1 MNAAMGEEPADPAE
15 PGAAAAGTAAPPGHG
30 RYDVFRDAGFRSY
43 ILAGMA
49 VTIGTQMQGVAVGW
63 EIYERTGSK
72 LALGMVGLAQ
82 VLPVLLLAIPSGHT
96 ADRYSRKWQMVAALC
111 VLVGSSLGLA
121 WLSISRGP
129 VGWIYVFLVLNGIG
143 QSFNRPARWAILREI
158 VDRDR
163 LVPAITWN
171 TSTWQVA
178 AVAGPA
184 LGGLLVAQTGGA
196 TASYLGNAACCALG
210 ASLIMTLRP
219 RPIAREVQP
228 ISLETL
234 LAGIRFV
241 FRTDLLLATMTL
253 DLFAVLLGGAT
264 ALLPVFASDILGTG
278 PVGLGWLRAAPSIGS
293 FLMALAMAHL
303 PPLRRAGV
311 TLLGAV
317 VGFGLATIVFGLST
331 NPYLSFAM
339 LLITGMCDNVSVVV
353 RQTLAQLLTPEGMR
367 GRVSAVNTI
376 FITSSNELGEFE
388 SGVAASW
395 LGTVPAVVVGG
406 VGTILVVLSVAAR
419 WPRLATLGRLGE
431 LQPPPDA
438 VAESVEEEREAKAAP
453 P

>member
-1 MNAAMGEEPADPAE
+1 MTAPMGEEPQEPA
-15 PGAAAAGTAAPPGHG
+15 ATG
-30 RYDVFRDAGFRSY
+30 RYAVFRDIGFRHY

-72 LALGMVGLAQ
+72 MALGMVGLAQ
-82 VLPVLLLAIPSGHT
+82 VLPVLLLAIPSGHA
-96 ADRYSRKWQMVAALC
+96 ADRYSRKWQIVAALG
-111 VLVGSSLGLA
+111 VLVASSLGLA
-121 WLSISRGP
+121 WLSIAHGP
-129 VGWIYVFLVLNGIG
+129 VELIYVFLVLNGIG

-158 VDRDR
+158 VDRDD
-163 LVPAITWN
+163 LVSAITWN
-171 TSTWQVA
+171 SSTWQVA

-184 LGGLLVAQTGGA
+184 LGGLLVAQTRGA
-196 TASYLGNAACCALG
+196 TASYLGNAACCTLG
-210 ASLIMTLRP
+210 AVLMATLRP
-219 RPIAREVQP
+219 RPIARDVQP
-228 ISLETL
+228 VSLASL
-234 LAGIRFV
+234 LAGLRFV

-253 DLFAVLLGGAT
+253 DLFAVLLGGAS
-264 ALLPVFASDILGTG
+264 ALLPVFARDILKTG
-278 PVGLGWLRAAPSIGS
+278 PEGLGWLRAAPSIGS
-293 FLMALAMAHL
+293 FAMAIMLAHL

-317 VGFGLATIVFGLST
+317 VGFGAATIVFGLST

-339 LLITGMCDNVSVVV
+339 LLLTGAFDNISVVV
-353 RQTLAQLLTPEGMR
+353 RQTLAQLLTPDSMR

-388 SGVAASW
+388 SGVVASW

-419 WPRLATLGRLGE
+419 WPRLAALGRLGE
-431 LQPPPDA
+431 LEPPGTAA
-438 VAESVEEEREAKAAP
+438 VSIEEDEEARATP